1 MANSAFLSLIS
12 PDAGGAAAWAACILT
27 AKVRREARHGLAE
40 TLLNLRLRAWD
51 VIAKDIVS
59 MLLVLNKIIINI
71 KRDDLGC
78 LWGIVCVSQHGN
90 PTPTDQRAS
99 GGGPQSLLPGGSWLI
114 GKLDTRGT
122 LLLHSSYEEYCYK
135 IYDVLNTL

>member
-1 MANSAFLSLIS
+1 VRQHFPQTPLPLHVPLMANSAFLSLIS

-27 AKVRREARHGLAE
+27 ARVRREARHGLAE

-71 KRDDLGC
+71 KRASLGYP
-78 LWGIVCVSQHGN
+78 WGIVCVAGWQSD
-90 PTPTDQRAS
+90 TD
-99 GGGPQSLLPGGSWLI
+99 
-114 GKLDTRGT
+114 
-122 LLLHSSYEEYCYK
+122 
-135 IYDVLNTL
+135 